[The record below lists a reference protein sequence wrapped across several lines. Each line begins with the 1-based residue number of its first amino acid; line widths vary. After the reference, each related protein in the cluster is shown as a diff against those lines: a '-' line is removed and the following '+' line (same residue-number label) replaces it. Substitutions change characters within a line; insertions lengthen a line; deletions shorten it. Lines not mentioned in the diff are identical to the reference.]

1 VYVIALATDY
11 DETLAEHGR
20 LSEVTFEALKRFKET
35 GRRLIMVTG
44 RELPDLKSVCPY
56 LDIFDRIVVENG
68 ALLYNPS
75 TQVERD
81 LAPPPAPILIEHLQ
95 RTGIPL
101 SVGRTILATREPHE
115 QTVLKVIHELGLE
128 AEIIF
133 NKGAVMVLPSGI
145 NKASGLLAA
154 CEELGIS
161 PHNVVAIGDAEND
174 HAFLQAAGCG
184 VAVANALPALK
195 ANATFV
201 TNAARGAGVAEL
213 MARIGTE
220 DGALMP
226 AGRHGI
232 VVGQA
237 DSREIAIASCGR
249 AVLVAGRSGIGKSTL
264 ATALTE
270 CMCAKHFQFC
280 VFDPEGDY
288 QELEHAV
295 VTGDAKTPPTQDAI
309 FGVLDKPV
317 NNVVVNTLA
326 LEMPERPTF
335 FAQLLPRILA
345 MRGRLARPHWLII
358 DEAHHL
364 LPAGRSDVT
373 TALPGAFTATIF
385 ITVHPD
391 AVSPAALQSV
401 DTVIALG
408 DHARDVISRFCKALG
423 MEVPALP
430 PPPAADEVLFWR
442 RGEGAP
448 FAVKVRGPKQAHKRH
463 TRKYAQG
470 ELAEEENFY
479 FRGRDNR
486 LNLRAQ
492 NTTIF
497 LQIADGL
504 DDETWEFH
512 LRRGDYSAWFRQMI
526 KDPELADEVA
536 AVERD
541 SSLSPPES
549 RARIKEAVNRRY
561 TAPAKAAAE

>member
-1 VYVIALATDY
+1 
-11 DETLAEHGR
+11 
-20 LSEVTFEALKRFKET
+20 
-35 GRRLIMVTG
+35 
-44 RELPDLKSVCPY
+44 
-56 LDIFDRIVVENG
+56 
-68 ALLYNPS
+68 
-75 TQVERD
+75 
-81 LAPPPAPILIEHLQ
+81 
-95 RTGIPL
+95 
-101 SVGRTILATREPHE
+101 
-115 QTVLKVIHELGLE
+115 
-128 AEIIF
+128 
-133 NKGAVMVLPSGI
+133 MVLPSGI

-195 ANATFV
+195 ANASFV
-201 TNAARGAGVAEL
+201 TKASRGGGVAEL
-213 MARIGTE
+213 MALIETQ

-226 AGRHGI
+226 PVRHGI
-232 VVGQA
+232 VAGVA
-237 DSREIAIASCGR
+237 DSQDMAIASCGR
-249 AVLVAGRSGIGKSTL
+249 AVLIAGRSGIGKSTL

-270 CMCAKHFQFC
+270 RMCEKQFQFC

-295 VTGDAKTPPTQDAI
+295 VTGDAKTPPTQDAV
-309 FGVLDKPV
+309 FGILEKPT

-326 LEMPERPTF
+326 LEMQERPTF
-335 FAQLLPRILA
+335 FSQLLPRLLA
-345 MRGRLARPHWLII
+345 MRARLARPHWLII

-385 ITVHPD
+385 ITVHPE

-408 DHARDVISRFCKALG
+408 DHARDVISRFCNAIG
-423 MEVPALP
+423 IAVPALP
-430 PPPAADEVLFWR
+430 PPPAGDEVLFWR
-442 RGEGAP
+442 RSEGAP

-470 ELAEEENFY
+470 ELAEEQNFY
-479 FRGRDNR
+479 FRGPGNR

-497 LQIADGL
+497 LQIAEGL
-504 DDETWEFH
+504 DDETWAFH
-512 LRRGDYSAWFRQMI
+512 LRRGDYSTWFREMI
-526 KDPELADEVA
+526 KDPELADEI
-536 AVERD
+536 AVVEGD
-541 SSLSPPES
+541 LSLLPAES
-549 RARIKEAVNRRY
+549 RTRIKEAVNRRY

>member
-1 VYVIALATDY
+1 MYVIALASDY

-20 LSEVTFEALKRFKET
+20 VSETTFEALKRFKET

-44 RELPDLKSVCPY
+44 RELPDLKSICPY
-56 LDIFDRIVVENG
+56 LDIFDRVVAENG
-68 ALLYNPS
+68 ALLYNPA

-81 LAPPPAPILIEHLQ
+81 LAPAPPPILIERLQ
-95 RTGIPL
+95 STDIPL

-145 NKASGLLAA
+145 NKASGLVAA
-154 CEELGIS
+154 CEELSIS

-184 VAVANALPALK
+184 VAIANALPAVK
-195 ANATFV
+195 ANASFV
-201 TNAARGAGVAEL
+201 TKAARGAGVAEL
-213 MARIGTE
+213 MAHIEAE

-226 AGRHGI
+226 SARHGI

-237 DSREIAIASCGR
+237 GTREIAIVSCGR
-249 AVLVAGRSGIGKSTL
+249 AVLIAGRSGMGKSTL

-270 CMCAKHFQFC
+270 SMCKQVFQFC
-280 VFDPEGDY
+280 IFDPEGDY

-295 VTGDAKTPPTQDAI
+295 VTGDAKTPPTQDAVFSI
-309 FGVLDKPV
+309 LERPA

-326 LEMPERPTF
+326 LEVQERPTF

-345 MRGRLARPHWLII
+345 MRARLARPHWLII

-364 LPAGRSDVT
+364 LPADRSDVT

-391 AVSPAALQSV
+391 AVSPAALQSI
-401 DTVIALG
+401 DTVIAIG
-408 DHARDVISRFCKALG
+408 SHAGDVITRFCSAVG
-423 MEVPALP
+423 IGAPALP
-430 PPPAADEVLFWR
+430 PPPADDEVLFWQR
-442 RGEGAP
+442 NEGAP

-470 ELAEEENFY
+470 ELAEEQNFY
-479 FRGRDNR
+479 FRGPENR

-497 LQIADGL
+497 LQLAEGL

-512 LRRGDYSAWFRQMI
+512 LHRGDYSTWFRQMI

-541 SSLSPPES
+541 TSLSPTES
-549 RARIKEAVNRRY
+549 RTRIKDAVNRRY